1 MLEIARR
8 VGLEIHWFE
17 QRPANDRDKTD
28 VTLKKAV
35 RSFFDPP
42 NRVYLNKAIERTPAR
57 LKYDLANHIA
67 HMVLHDGD
75 GARAPQISG
84 GLVPGRRHDAE
95 GPNVDARDI
104 LYAWRDFE
112 CSYFAAALLA
122 PKTPFR
128 QFLAR
133 HAYAIN
139 AGDRIDLTTALV
151 MRRMSSVSPYPHW
164 HYFDAYP
171 PGNLRAV
178 YRGNGIPLPW
188 GNMAMISDPCQH
200 WAVFRMLNTRSTAPS
215 SQISV
220 LRAGDDKRLYC
231 CQSIRSKDAAGNPH
245 VLCAGV
251 DLAPALRAQDVDP
264 LETID
269 AIERSCN
276 KSGGS
281 GTIPGEAKR
290 QLQSISKILNIGWIA
305 DGAEKDATI
314 ICPRSSS
321 CPRDKHCLGRA
332 APKLKPPIEDLRE
345 MLIGASGN

>member
-1 MLEIARR
+1 
-8 VGLEIHWFE
+8 
-17 QRPANDRDKTD
+17 
-28 VTLKKAV
+28 
-35 RSFFDPP
+35 
-42 NRVYLNKAIERTPAR
+42 
-57 LKYDLANHIA
+57 
-67 HMVLHDGD
+67 
-75 GARAPQISG
+75 
-84 GLVPGRRHDAE
+84 
-95 GPNVDARDI
+95 
-104 LYAWRDFE
+104 
-112 CSYFAAALLA
+112 
-122 PKTPFR
+122 
-128 QFLAR
+128 
-133 HAYAIN
+133 
-139 AGDRIDLTTALV
+139 
-151 MRRMSSVSPYPHW
+151 
-164 HYFDAYP
+164 
-171 PGNLRAV
+171 
-178 YRGNGIPLPW
+178 
-188 GNMAMISDPCQH
+188 
-200 WAVFRMLNTRSTAPS
+200 MLNTRSTAPS

-276 KSGGS
+276 QSGGS
-281 GTIPGEAKR
+281 GSIPAEAKR

-321 CPRDKHCLGRA
+321 CPRDKHCLGKA